1 MDELRDLIARA
12 LTDHRY
18 LYAKKSMGGIRE
30 EFCTCGWSTG
40 PKSAAWVDFARH
52 QADVVIEALG
62 MRAETTAEAT
72 ERIARQI
79 AATSAMTG
87 RDALEIVEAVQALQN
102 AETTTDLHWSNA
114 AAAEYPG
121 DEYEQ
126 YPLRTAFGRG
136 VKWERKRAA
145 RKALKE
151 LNEEED

>member
-1 MDELRDLIARA
+1 MTDRPSVTDDARA
-12 LTDHRY
+12 
-18 LYAKKSMGGIRE
+18 E
-30 EFCTCGWSTG
+30 
-40 PKSAAWVDFARH
+40 AARRWGDRRTSDRLPVDWLDEGMASGF
-52 QADVVIEALG
+52 VLG
-62 MRAETTAEAT
+62 AQWAAARAETTAETTT

-87 RDALEIVEAVQALQN
+87 RDALDLVGAVQALQN

-145 RKALKE
+145 RKGAE
-151 LNEEED
+151 Q